1 MHRRSMRGA
10 LVVVAAA
17 TLTLAAC
24 GSKTP
29 ATPSAGGGSTP
40 ASDTAVASASSS
52 DTGMASGS
60 DTGMAS
66 GSDTGMASSSSSE
79 SGGGSESSSGASSSG
94 GGGAAGGSGSGLT
107 ITPVVQIDTS
117 GKEVKSAAGAAP
129 ADPAGDGKAKCS
141 GVSLAFAGAQTGDNA
156 ALGINIFDGAKVAL
170 DAHNKANP
178 GCQVKMT
185 PFDTT
190 GDQQQATQVAPKIVA
205 DTSIIGLLGP
215 AFSGETGATENIFS
229 EAGLVSVTA
238 SATRVDLTTQGFKT
252 FFRGLANDGV
262 QGPSVAKY
270 MVDTLKYK
278 KVCVIQ
284 DDSAY
289 GTGLADAVKK
299 GLGSV
304 ADESCAQD
312 VKTKQKD
319 FSAVVTAIQTAAP
332 DAIFYSGYYAEGA
345 PLASQLRSA
354 SVTAAFVSA
363 DGVNDPQ
370 FVKQAGDA
378 SKDAILSCPCGPS
391 PEKFAADYK
400 AANNNAAPGV
410 YSVEAYDLTTI
421 MLKAIDSGVKDR
433 AGMVDYV
440 KKYNGAGLARQY
452 KWDDKGE
459 LTSALIWIYKVQ

>member
-1 MHRRSMRGA
+1 MES
-10 LVVVAAA
+10 
-17 TLTLAAC
+17 
-24 GSKTP
+24 S
-29 ATPSAGGGSTP
+29 GGES
-40 ASDTAVASASSS
+40 
-52 DTGMASGS
+52 
-60 DTGMAS
+60 
-66 GSDTGMASSSSSE
+66 MASSGGE
-79 SGGGSESSSGASSSG
+79 SMASSSG
-94 GGGAAGGSGSGLT
+94 GGSAGGLT
-107 ITPVVQIDTS
+107 ITPVVQIDTA
-117 GKEVKSAAGAAP
+117 GKEVKSEGAGTP
-129 ADPAGDGKAKCS
+129 ADPAGDGKAKCT

-156 ALGINIFDGAKVAL
+156 ALGINISNGAKVAL

-178 GCQVKMT
+178 DCQVKMT
-185 PFDTT
+185 LFDTT
-190 GDQQQATQVAPKIVA
+190 GDQQQASQVAPKIVA
-205 DTSIIGLLGP
+205 DTSIVGLLGP
-215 AFSGETGATENIFS
+215 AFSGETGATENVFS
-229 EAGLVSVTA
+229 EAGLASLTA

-270 MVDTLKYK
+270 MVDTFKYK

-289 GTGLADAVKK
+289 GTGLADAVKA

-304 ADESCAQD
+304 ADSSCAQD

-332 DAIFYSGYYAEGA
+332 DAIFYSGYYAEAA
-345 PLASQLRSA
+345 PLAAQLRSA

-363 DGVNDPQ
+363 DGTNDPE

-378 SKDAILSCPCGPS
+378 AKDAILSCPCGPS

-400 AANNNAAPGV
+400 AANNNAVPGV

-440 KKYNGAGLARQY
+440 KKYDGTGLARQY

-459 LTSALIWIYKVQ
+459 LTSALIWVYKVQ

>member
-1 MHRRSMRGA
+1 VHRRSMRGA

-29 ATPSAGGGSTP
+29 ATPSAGGGGSAA
-40 ASDTAVASASSS
+40 ASDTAMASGSSSDTGMASGSSS

-60 DTGMAS
+60 DTAGAS
-66 GSDTGMASSSSSE
+66 G
-79 SGGGSESSSGASSSG
+79 SSSGASGSG
-94 GGGAAGGSGSGLT
+94 GSASGLT

-117 GKEVKSAAGAAP
+117 GKEVKSAASGAP

-229 EAGLVSVTA
+229 EAGLVSLTA

-284 DDSAY
+284 DDSPY

-304 ADESCAQD
+304 ADASCAQD

-332 DAIFYSGYYAEGA
+332 DAIFYSGYYAEAA
-345 PLASQLRSA
+345 PLVSQLRSA
-354 SVTAAFVSA
+354 SITAAFVSA

-370 FVKQAGDA
+370 FVQQAGEA
-378 SKDAILSCPCGPS
+378 AKGAILSCPCGPS

-400 AANNNAAPGV
+400 AANNNAVPGV

-433 AGMVDYV
+433 AGMLNYV
-440 KKYNGAGLARQY
+440 KKYDGPGLARQY

-459 LTSALIWIYKVQ
+459 LTSALIWVYKVQ